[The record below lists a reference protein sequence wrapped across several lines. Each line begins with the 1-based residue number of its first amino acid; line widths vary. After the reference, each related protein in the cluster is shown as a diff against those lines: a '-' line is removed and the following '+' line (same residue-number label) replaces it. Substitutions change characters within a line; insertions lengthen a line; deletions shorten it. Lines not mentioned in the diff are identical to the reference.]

1 MEIARLMV
9 WLWLSAGANSMDNLE
24 WVKVEGAINF
34 NPSASHHPLRL
45 LCAE

>member
-9 WLWLSAGANSMDNLE
+9 WLWLSAGADSMDNLE

-34 NPSASHHPLRL
+34 NPSASHYPLRL